1 MSSTGGRIAG
11 DKSSQ
16 GGEADGEMRRTN
28 RKRGSHVRSEGSETG
43 ATQEEPMQ
51 RSKGERGRKVG
62 SGRVGS
68 GRNGEV
74 DVMQNKQTKTK
85 Q

>member
-1 MSSTGGRIAG
+1 MRAGRRRGRQSERMSSTGGRIAG

-28 RKRGSHVRSEGSETG
+28 RKRRSHVCSEGCETG
-43 ATQEEPMQ
+43 ATQEKPMQ

-62 SGRVGS
+62 SGR
-68 GRNGEV
+68 EE
-74 DVMQNKQTKTK
+74 TEELT
-85 Q
+85 